1 MGVEVGVQTVATL
14 VTNDAVKGGGAGAG
28 IEGSLALLRNA
39 SNTHALFAR
48 MRTSL
53 LVGDGLAYTVE
64 AGAAWRLSL
73 LPRYEPEL
81 GVYLLYMGG
90 DLARTID
97 RDGYLAENPWAILG
111 GLTPLRFAL
120 DDGWVSFC
128 APRLGTTLGT
138 SSGHPALAVSVSLFE
153 VGRTF

>member
-1 MGVEVGVQTVATL
+1 MDVEVGVQTVATL
-14 VTNDAVKGGGAGAG
+14 VTNDSVKGGGAGAG
-28 IEGSLALLRNA
+28 VEGSLALLRDA
-39 SNTHALFAR
+39 STTLLAR
-48 MRTSL
+48 ARTSL

-64 AGAAWRLSL
+64 AGAAWRVSL
-73 LPRYEPEL
+73 LPRFQPEL

-90 DLARTID
+90 DLARAID
-97 RDGYLAENPWAILG
+97 RDGYLAENPWAVLG